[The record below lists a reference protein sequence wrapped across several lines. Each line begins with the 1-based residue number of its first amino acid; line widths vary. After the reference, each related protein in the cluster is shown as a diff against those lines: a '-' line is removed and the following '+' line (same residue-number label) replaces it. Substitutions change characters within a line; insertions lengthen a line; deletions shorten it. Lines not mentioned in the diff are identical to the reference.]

1 MVSATPTPLQSAIW
15 QVETNQC
22 ESDCPEGDGGDAIGP
37 LQIHRCAWEDVQV
50 EGEVYEDC
58 EGLDY
63 SLVVFDRYM
72 ARYATPKR
80 IGRAVVTDEDKAR
93 IWNGGP
99 NGFKK
104 DSTLGYWEKVQD
116 VL

>member
-22 ESDCPEGDGGDAIGP
+22 ESDCPEGDGGDATGP
-37 LQIHRCAWEDVQV
+37 LQIHRCCWEDVKKD
-50 EGEVYEDC
+50 EEVYEDC

-72 ARYATPKR
+72 ARYATVKR
-80 IGRAVVTDEDKAR
+80 IGRAVTNEDKAR

-104 DSTLGYWEKVQD
+104 DSTLGYWKKVNS
-116 VL
+116 LL